1 MKLSD
6 VMGQGVTRRGVAFSY
21 LLPVKNKV
29 MPLVEPLRSARR
41 IPASLNNISGGYRR
55 GLK

>member
-29 MPLVEPLRSARR
+29 MPLVEPLRSVRK
-41 IPASLNNISGGYRR
+41 IPASLNNVSGGYRR